1 MMEVGGW
8 PVLCKWNQ
16 KLHLYV
22 NYEFVTEFAPGK
34 CTDHCLQLS
43 HHAAA
48 VPSSVVETKLNFA
61 QNAKD
66 CKPSSGNGICD
77 KYLRWNANTIQRWDQ
92 PMQILDAS
100 IWIEY
105 NFKNIK
111 YKSGSHSCEMSNLL
125 HRQVLALVAQIF
137 PKCLFLLFFCP
148 SQTFYPNLPFFYT
161 DISVNI
167 KIHPYP
173 WHFATMV
180 VPAGADIRCRT
191 KEKPGLSQSNI
202 QSWPEPFQH
211 HINFL
216 YPRKK
221 NPPLQLQIFA
231 TYHAE
236 YRSMQGHPVVLD
248 VDLIADSEQHQ
259 RRCPSF
265 QKPRYLGGH
274 RKI

>member
-1 MMEVGGW
+1 MW
-8 PVLCKWNQ
+8 I
-16 KLHLYV
+16 
-22 NYEFVTEFAPGK
+22 NYQFM
-34 CTDHCLQLS
+34 
-43 HHAAA
+43 A
-48 VPSSVVETKLNFA
+48 VCPLILNFLHI
-61 QNAKD
+61 
-66 CKPSSGNGICD
+66 SSQKWLVFANYFSLPNFLSQLANFFTRI
-77 KYLRWNANTIQRWDQ
+77 YL
-92 PMQILDAS
+92 S
-100 IWIEY
+100 
-105 NFKNIK
+105 
-111 YKSGSHSCEMSNLL
+111 
-125 HRQVLALVAQIF
+125 
-137 PKCLFLLFFCP
+137 
-148 SQTFYPNLPFFYT
+148 
-161 DISVNI
+161 
-167 KIHPYP
+167 YP

-202 QSWPEPFQH
+202 QSWPGPFQH

-221 NPPLQLQIFA
+221 NPPLQLQIFV